1 MPLEQADAMDI
12 DVQMEECFKLDED
25 GPLAHQGHTSGE
37 DEEDYKDG
45 EMEVDGSDLED
56 DLRMVRMMTKLRKN
70 TMVTCRVL

>member
-25 GPLAHQGHTSGE
+25 VSQQGHTSGE

>member
-25 GPLAHQGHTSGE
+25 GLLAQQGHTSGE